1 MRGSVT
7 INPRGR
13 NTSSNS
19 GGVKSYLEL
28 DDRLDS
34 LIDVD
39 VTNQSTS
46 TPVSIDNPQAV
57 GVSIDANAKTIT
69 STVDGWGNS
78 GVWDNSPRTGDFHVS
93 GRSTG
98 VITESRQIF
107 GLSLLADAPSAAPQK
122 QRYVWFSHCISLSQ
136 SQKLLSL

>member
-7 INPRGR
+7 INPRGS

-19 GGVKSYLEL
+19 GGGVRSYLEL

-39 VTNQSTS
+39 VTNPSTS

-78 GVWDNSPRTGDFHVS
+78 GVWDNLPRTGDFHVS
-93 GRSTG
+93 G
-98 VITESRQIF
+98 
-107 GLSLLADAPSAAPQK
+107 LSFSDS
-122 QRYVWFSHCISLSQ
+122 VWFTHLYSGSNTDLPLKTNFLYQ
-136 SQKLLSL
+136 LKQV